1 MNFLTQT
8 QGNKFMSQEMM
19 SAEIAEIAKA
29 LSKAQGEMLTAKESS
44 NNPFFKSK
52 YADYNAVR
60 DAVIGPLTRNGLSWT
75 HLTQKIDGNDCLI
88 TILMHSSGQWLKSI
102 FPFPTTKGDAQ
113 SQGSAITYLKR
124 YSLSAI
130 TGCACG
136 SGEDDDGEKSM
147 SYHREKKPTKV
158 EFTDFQCTIEDLH
171 KKCGVG
177 TLDEV
182 KEYVKFIAIAAK
194 DSEESVVNS
203 IFAKDRVE
211 EFKSKLI
218 ARIESKLSSSR

>member
-1 MNFLTQT
+1 
-8 QGNKFMSQEMM
+8 MSQEIM
-19 SAEIAEIAKA
+19 SPDIGEISKA
-29 LSKAQGEMLTAKESS
+29 LSKAQSEMLTAKESS

-60 DAVIGPLTRNGLSWT
+60 DAVIGPLTKNGLSWV
-75 HLTQKIDGNDCLI
+75 HILSKVDGENCVI
-88 TILMHSSGQWLKSI
+88 TILMHSSGQWLKSV
-102 FPFPTTKGDAQ
+102 FPMPTTKGDAQ

-136 SGEDDDGEKSM
+136 SGEDDDGEKAM
-147 SYHREKKPTKV
+147 SYHREKKPAKAEV
-158 EFTDFQCTIEDLH
+158 QESAHSIEELH
-171 KKCGVG
+171 KRCGIG

-182 KEYVKFIAIAAK
+182 KEYVKFISIAAK

-203 IFAKDRVE
+203 IFAKDRVD

-218 ARIESKLSSSR
+218 ARIESKLSS

>member
-1 MNFLTQT
+1 
-8 QGNKFMSQEMM
+8 MSQEIM
-19 SAEIAEIAKA
+19 SADIGELAKA
-29 LSKAQGEMLTAKESS
+29 LSKAQSEMLTAKESS

-60 DAVIGPLTRNGLSWT
+60 DAVIGPLTKNGLSWV
-75 HLTQKIDGNDCLI
+75 HILNGENSVI
-88 TILMHSSGQWLKSI
+88 TILMHTSGQWIKSI
-102 FPFPTTKGDAQ
+102 FPMPTTKGDAQ

-136 SGEDDDGEKSM
+136 SGEDDDGEKAM
-147 SYHREKKPTKV
+147 SYLREKKPAKAEV
-158 EFTDFQCTIEDLH
+158 QEPAHSIEELH
-171 KKCGVG
+171 KRCGIG

-182 KEYVKFIAIAAK
+182 KEYVKFISIAAK

-203 IFAKDRVE
+203 IFAKDRVD

-218 ARIESKLSSSR
+218 ARIESKLSS